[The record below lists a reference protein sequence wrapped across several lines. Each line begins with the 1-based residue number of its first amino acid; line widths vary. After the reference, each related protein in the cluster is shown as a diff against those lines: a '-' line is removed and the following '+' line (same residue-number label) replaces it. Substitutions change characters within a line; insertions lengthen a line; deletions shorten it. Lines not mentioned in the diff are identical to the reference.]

1 MTAPTTPGD
10 DRGLPARRAAL
21 RALAAVEEHGAWSTT
36 AVPDA
41 VADLP
46 GERDRRFASHL
57 AYDTIR
63 WSGTLD
69 WLLGQALSRPLA
81 DVEPALRRILRLG
94 ALQLWRTQVPARAA
108 VDTSVALA
116 REAVPRPR
124 AKGAG
129 GFVNGVLRGLA
140 RQLDTLPWPDPDTDP
155 VAHLALTTGHP
166 AWIVEERLAV
176 LGPERTRALL
186 EADDVPP
193 GLTLRATGDRDAL
206 VAELRD
212 GGLDATPTP
221 HAPDGVRVPGADPR
235 RLACVREGRAVP
247 QDEASMLVVAAT
259 GTRPGDR
266 VLDLCAGP
274 GGKAGALAT
283 LAGPTGRVTA
293 VELHE
298 HRAAQVREVAERIGV
313 DLDVRV
319 ADGRAVTLEAPVDV
333 ALVDAPCTGLGTGRR
348 RPEVRWRRTPEDVA
362 ALADL
367 QVALVT
373 HAATQVRPGGRLT
386 YAACTWTATETT
398 GVVDRVRDALG
409 PQWRL
414 VEQRQLGPDTD
425 GTDGMFHVTWEH
437 DPDGPVAPGQ

>member
-1 MTAPTTPGD
+1 MTAPAAPD

-21 RALAAVEEHGAWSTT
+21 IALAAVDEHGAWSTT

-46 GERDRRFASHL
+46 AERDRRFASHL

-63 WSGTLD
+63 WTGTLD
-69 WLLGQALSRPLA
+69 WMLDRVLTRPLA

-94 ALQLWRTQVPARAA
+94 ALQLWRMQVPARAA

-116 REAVPRPR
+116 REAVPRGR

-129 GFVNGVLRGLA
+129 GFVNGVLRALA
-140 RQLDTLPWPDPDTDP
+140 RQLDTLPWPDPATDP

-166 AWIVEERLAV
+166 AWVVEERLAV
-176 LGPERTRALL
+176 LGLEATRALL
-186 EADDVPP
+186 DADNDPP

-206 VAELRD
+206 LAELRD
-212 GGLDATPTP
+212 AGLDAMPTP
-221 HAPDGVRVPGADPR
+221 HTPDGVRVPGADPR

-247 QDEASMLVVAAT
+247 QDEASMLVVAAAACP
-259 GTRPGDR
+259 PGAR

-274 GGKAGALAT
+274 GGKTGALAT
-283 LAGPTGRVTA
+283 RAGPTGHVTA

-298 HRAAQVREVAERIGV
+298 HRAAQVREVAARIGV
-313 DLDVRV
+313 DVEVLV
-319 ADGRAVTLEAPVDV
+319 ADGREVVLDQPVDV

-348 RPEVRWRRTPEDVA
+348 RPEVRWRRTPQDA
-362 ALADL
+362 ASLAEL
-367 QVALVT
+367 QVALVA

-386 YAACTWTATETT
+386 YAACTWTTAETT
-398 GVVDRVRDALG
+398 GVVERVRDALG
-409 PQWRL
+409 PEWQL
-414 VEQRQLGPDTD
+414 VDQRQLAPDRD
-425 GTDGMFHVTWEH
+425 GTDGMFHATWVRAGAGAV
-437 DPDGPVAPGQ
+437 PPGQ